1 MESVS
6 KNNTAEQRAN
16 LQKEFKRTLLNKI
29 EAIEEQCN
37 FLLKEKVTEVHFS
50 ACHQLVDSMVS
61 TAGPLGAVVISS
73 VARELE
79 DILKN
84 LIKVKFIPPETE
96 VIISKK
102 ISILKSTAENWQP
115 SKTHYIK
122 QSKDKKCQDNE
133 LSKKIYLV
141 SDDEL
146 LSQSLILKL
155 EQNKF
160 IVIFFLNVND
170 FVNAFFDKKPD
181 VIIMDLDFNE
191 GNSSVEDVISQLL
204 KEYEHIPPV
213 VFISEHNDMQARL
226 ASARAGAQRY
236 FCKPVDINKLHKTL
250 LRLVKPDN
258 IKPYKIL
265 LVDDDV
271 DLLEYYEAV
280 LVESGMEVR
289 SISNPF
295 KVLEALDGFKADL
308 IILDVYMP
316 KCSGPE
322 IAKIIR
328 QDDSF
333 ALTPIMF
340 LSSESNIDAQLHA
353 MNLGG
358 ESFTLKSIS
367 DAHLVSTI
375 RLKAQRSRA
384 INKINSDLKHSL
396 RESQFQVITSNE
408 HNIVS
413 EADIKGNI
421 TYINEKFCE
430 VSGYSAEELL
440 GQNHR
445 ILKSNYHPESFYTS
459 MWNSIANGKVWQGL
473 ICNFS
478 KSGKEYWVEST
489 IVPFLDDM
497 GKPYKYVSARTDVT
511 LVIQSEARLKQSQ
524 KFAKIGTWDWNIKTS
539 EVYWSDIIWPLLGY
553 KKEKTDATYDN
564 FIAAIHPDDRVI
576 VTEAI
581 KNCIENNADY
591 DIECRIIWPDK
602 SIHWIHASG
611 NVIRNQKGVALHMLG
626 VTKDISEHKIAEE
639 KLFSSEQRFKFAV
652 EGVGDGVWDWNMKT
666 NVVNYSPLWMN
677 MLGYKENELAHTFDT
692 FKKLVHPDDMP
703 RVKQSLD
710 DYLAKNKKEYNID
723 IRLLC
728 KDKSYKWIL
737 SRGQVVEVDKND
749 LAVRMV
755 GIHSDITA
763 IKENEQKIIIS
774 QQEAEEANNAK
785 SQFLSS
791 MSHEL
796 RTPMNAIMGFGQL
809 LQLNSEKTLS
819 KNQIENVNEILKAS
833 GHLLGLINEVLDLA
847 QIEAGKINLS
857 IENIYLSDIM
867 RESTKLIHPLAEKR
881 GITISFFN
889 KEKDASDNNLEH
901 YIVRGDYTRLK
912 QIFINLLS
920 NAVKYN
926 VDDGSVNIDCC
937 IYDGKVKVS
946 ISDTGTGIS
955 KKKQKY
961 LFTAFNRLGA
971 EETEVEGTG
980 IGLVITKDIVELMG
994 GAVGFE
1000 SEEGKGSTFWVELV
1014 HVYEKP
1020 GKKHVEETFI
1030 VNNTGNEKKYSVIY
1044 IEDNPANLRL
1054 VTKIF
1059 SGKSNI
1065 DLWSSHNPILGLEL
1079 IVEKKPDLILLDINL
1094 PGMDGY
1100 EVFDRLQREEN
1111 TRNIPVVA
1119 ISANAMEN
1127 DIKKGLE
1134 AGFDAYITK
1143 PIKISELLETIDKNL
1158 K

>member
-6 KNNTAEQRAN
+6 TKNTAEQRAN

-29 EAIEEQCN
+29 EAIEEQCDL
-37 FLLKEKVTEVHFS
+37 LLKEKITEAHFL
-50 ACHQLVDSMVS
+50 ACRRLIHSMLG
-61 TAGPLGAVVISS
+61 TAGTLGVTVISS
-73 VARELE
+73 VSRELE
-79 DILKN
+79 ETLKK
-84 LIKVKFIPPETE
+84 LIKVKFIPPETK

-102 ISILKSTAENWQP
+102 ISILKLTVENWEP

-122 QSKDKKCQDNE
+122 QNKEKKCQDNE
-133 LSKKIYLV
+133 HGKKVYLV
-141 SDDEL
+141 SNDEL
-146 LSQSLILKL
+146 LSQGLILKL

-160 IVIFFLNVND
+160 IVKSFPNVND

-181 VIIMDLDFNE
+181 AIIMDLDFNE
-191 GNSSVEDVISQLL
+191 DNSSVEDVISQLV

-236 FCKPVDINKLHKTL
+236 FCKPVDFNKLYTTL
-250 LRLVKPDN
+250 LGMVTPDN
-258 IKPYKIL
+258 IEPYKIL
-265 LVDDDV
+265 LLDDDV
-271 DLLEYYEAV
+271 DLLKYYETV

-289 SISNPF
+289 AISNPF
-295 KVLEALDGFKADL
+295 KVLQALDGFKADL

-328 QDDSF
+328 QDDDF
-333 ALTPIMF
+333 ALTPVMF

-367 DAHLVSTI
+367 DTHLVSTI
-375 RLKAQRSRA
+375 KLKAQRSRA
-384 INKINSDLKHSL
+384 VNKINSDLKHSF

-430 VSGYSAEELL
+430 VSGYGVDELL

-459 MWNSIANGKVWQGL
+459 MWSTISNGEIWQGL

-511 LVIQSEARLKQSQ
+511 LVIQSEARLEQSQ
-524 KFAKIGTWDWNIKTS
+524 KFAKIGTWDWNIKTG
-539 EVYWSDIIWPLLGY
+539 EIYWSDIIWPLLGY

-564 FIAAIHPDDRVI
+564 FVSAIHPDDRAL
-576 VTEAI
+576 VTAAI
-581 KNCIENNADY
+581 KDCVDNNADY
-591 DIECRIIWPDK
+591 DIAHRIIWPDK
-602 SIHWIHASG
+602 SIHWIHTSG
-611 NVIRNQKGVALHMLG
+611 NVIRDQKGEALHMLG
-626 VTKDISEHKIAEE
+626 ISKDISEHKRAEE
-639 KLFSSEQRFKFAV
+639 KLFSSEERLKFAV
-652 EGVGDGVWDWNMKT
+652 EGVGDGVWDWNMNT
-666 NVVNYSPLWMN
+666 NIVNYSPLWME
-677 MLGYKENELAHTFDT
+677 MLGYRENELAYTFDT
-692 FKKLVHPDDMP
+692 FKKLVHPNDMP
-703 RVKQSLD
+703 RIKKSLD
-710 DYLAKNKKEYNID
+710 DYLSKKIKEYNVD

-737 SRGQVVEVDKND
+737 SRGQVVEVDNNG

-755 GIHSDITA
+755 GIHSDITS

-833 GHLLGLINEVLDLA
+833 GHLLELINEVLDLA
-847 QIEAGKINLS
+847 QIEAGRINLS
-857 IENIYLSDIM
+857 IENVYLSDVM
-867 RESTKLIHPLAEKR
+867 RESTRLIHPLAEKR

-889 KEKDASDNNLEH
+889 KDVSDHNLEH

-926 VDDGSVNIDCC
+926 IDNGSVNIDCC

-946 ISDTGTGIS
+946 ISDTGAGIS

-1000 SEEGKGSTFWVELV
+1000 SKKGKGSTFWVELV
-1014 HVYEKP
+1014 HVYGKP
-1020 GKKHVEETFI
+1020 GEKYEEETFT
-1030 VNNTGNEKKYSVIY
+1030 VNNSSNEKTHSVIY

-1059 SGKSNI
+1059 SSKSNI
-1065 DLWSSHNPILGLEL
+1065 DLWSSHDPILGLEL
-1079 IVEKKPDLILLDINL
+1079 IVEKLPDLILLDINL

-1100 EVFDRLQREEN
+1100 EVFNRLQQEEN

-1143 PIKISELLETIDKNL
+1143 PIKISELLDTIDKNL